1 MKIITT
7 AALAAAT
14 LVLTAAGPALADG
27 EHGTRQAGKTSQAGQ
42 PAQPPQKVS
51 PGSVTRPTIGT
62 PPSFGPRED
71 LESDVPHGILPRI
84 MDQLL

>member
-1 MKIITT
+1 MKIIAT

-27 EHGTRQAGKTSQAGQ
+27 EHGTRQAGKAAQAGQ
-42 PAQPPQKVS
+42 PTPGQKVS
-51 PGSVTRPTIGT
+51 PGSVTRPTIGNL
-62 PPSFGPRED
+62 PAFGPQED
-71 LESDVPHGILPRI
+71 SESDVPNGILPRI